1 MDYTLTF
8 DLYWLIMY
16 AVGTLFG
23 YFVGRRGPREDVVEA
38 TIDYLIDN
46 NLVKWREDP
55 ETGEVEL
62 IPLDDTSNR

>member
-1 MDYTLTF
+1 MDYTITF
-8 DLYWLIMY
+8 DIYWLIMY

-23 YFVGRRGPREDVVEA
+23 YVVARRMPREDVVEA

-46 NLVKWREDP
+46 NLVRYKEDP

-62 IPLDDTSNR
+62 IPLDEK